1 MQLTQGQTSG
11 FTMIPRTRQTQSQS
25 QPQSQ
30 PASQAQAQSN
40 EHHEHLQGGMPSR
53 MGNNPTYTSVAHFR
67 PGEQTGTFFIITARK
82 RSLRRLCFYTC
93 LSFCSQGGC
102 LGPGPGGRLGGL
114 AGVVSRHRP
123 GSGWCPRPT
132 PREGVYPSMH

>member
-1 MQLTQGQTSG
+1 MQLTQGKTSG
-11 FTMIPRTRQTQSQS
+11 FTMIPRTRHTQPQS

-93 LSFCSQGGC
+93 LPFCSQGGC
-102 LGPGPGGRLGGL
+102 LGPGPGPGGGWGVWPGGGGL
-114 AGVVSRHRP
+114 GSDPGGGWGV
-123 GSGWCPRPT
+123 WPR
-132 PREGVYPSMH
+132 